1 MSIKFTY
8 NKVGQGLFYTG
19 QIGDFYFVYDCGSKD
34 RDFLERAIEEYHKEI
49 GPRQID
55 LLIISHFH
63 DDHIVGIEHLLEN
76 KTVGTVILPYLS
88 PEERL
93 MTYLTEDDT
102 TVAGLPDW
110 YYDFLADPVYFC
122 LEAPGSFI
130 TDKVKKVIVIGGR
143 DGQDDYPMDNVSK
156 EGNKISFDK
165 KSDDQDLRDV
175 VLKLEPTWD
184 DYLSKSLEIKSH
196 KGHAFI
202 KGWVFR
208 FFNHTFDQK
217 DIDVFG
223 RFIKDFISVD
233 SLSTT
238 DEIRNIIKDRKRREK
253 IRNCYRKLCGDL
265 NHTSLALYHGPWH
278 AQYRISY
285 PWPFTS
291 FENLTL
297 CGELNISKIKND
309 CSEFFEGKAAQF
321 LTGDMNLNYKWED
334 LKKHFKNSFSTMGM
348 IQIPHHGS
356 FKSWNKAI
364 LDVVN
369 HKAVWVASAGISNS
383 YGHPDVD
390 VIEMIME
397 QNNDFCWSNQFHAV
411 TLTGD
416 ETI

>member
-1 MSIKFTY
+1 MTIKFTY

-34 RDFLERAIEEYHKEI
+34 RDFLEKAIEEYHKEI
-49 GPRQID
+49 KTRPID

-63 DDHIVGIEHLLEN
+63 DDHIGGIENLLEN
-76 KTVGTVILPYLS
+76 NKVETIILPYLS

-93 MTYLTEDDT
+93 MTYLSEDDA
-102 TVAGLPDW
+102 TVASLPDW

-130 TDKVKKVIVIGGR
+130 KDKVKKVIVMGGR
-143 DGQDDYPMDNVSK
+143 DGQDDYTLDKVNNEGSK
-156 EGNKISFDK
+156 IDFDERSEDQGLIKEVLALEHAWRAYLGNK
-165 KSDDQDLRDV
+165 
-175 VLKLEPTWD
+175 
-184 DYLSKSLEIKSH
+184 LEIKNH
-196 KGHAFI
+196 KGFASI
-202 KGWVFR
+202 KGWLFR

-217 DIDVFG
+217 NIDEFES
-223 RFIKDFISVD
+223 FIKDFISVD

-297 CGELNISKIKND
+297 CGELKISKIKND

-334 LKKHFKNSFSTMGM
+334 LKKHFKNSFSTMGT

-369 HKAVWVASAGISNS
+369 Q
-383 YGHPDVD
+383 
-390 VIEMIME
+390 IE
-397 QNNDFCWSNQFHAV
+397 
-411 TLTGD
+411 
-416 ETI
+416 